1 MARTSYF
8 IMYYPEQH
16 SALIF
21 KMLAHWNNGPQ
32 TRYAPCVTCT
42 HHPNSEKNSL
52 RSFTILMC
60 A

>member
-1 MARTSYF
+1 
-8 IMYYPEQH
+8 MYYPEQH